1 MVDLNRRAVLA
12 GTLAGAAATPALAQ
26 TSSHEVAAPLPPPE
40 DPTPRAVVHFAPE
53 RFDDLWWEND
63 RIAHRIYGPALQA
76 QEPPSGSGV
85 DVWGKKAR
93 WPFMQR
99 QMASGSYH
107 VDHGEGLD
115 FYEVGGGRGCGGLG
129 VWYDNKLWTSRNFA
143 TYRILDT
150 GGDVARFEVDYAA
163 WPVDVIRKVSE
174 TRRVE
179 LPMGSNFNRITST
192 LSSDTPEPLT
202 VGIGIARRRPATRA
216 SNIRRDRA
224 KGRLDVWGPEAAPGS
239 IGISV
244 LVDPKAVVGFVD
256 DFDNYLILV
265 EVQPGVPF
273 TYHVGACWDGGAD
286 FKDRDAWWAHVDGLT
301 FGF

>member
-1 MVDLNRRAVLA
+1 LVDSINRRTLLA
-12 GTLAGAAATPALAQ
+12 GTLAGAAASPALAQ
-26 TSSHEVAAPLPPPE
+26 TVHEPAAPLTPPE

-53 RFDDLWWEND
+53 RFDDIWWEND

-85 DVWGKKAR
+85 DVWGKKTR

-115 FYEVGGGRGCGGLG
+115 FYEVGGSRGCGGLG
-129 VWYDNKLWTSRNFA
+129 VWYADKLWTSRNFA

-150 GGDVARFEVDYAA
+150 GGDAARFEVDYAA
-163 WPVDVIRKVSE
+163 WPVDVVRKVSE

-192 LSSDTPEPLT
+192 LTSDTAEPLT
-202 VGIGIARRRPATRA
+202 VGIGIARRRPATPA
-216 SNIRRDRA
+216 NNIRRDRD

-244 LVDPKAVVGFVD
+244 LVDPRHVAGFVD

-273 TYHVGACWDGGAD
+273 TYYVGACWDGGGD
-286 FKDRDAWWAHVDGLT
+286 FSGRDDWWAHVEGQS
-301 FGF
+301 FKF